1 MKFKLALIVAIIY
14 TAIVYF
20 AHFVFKYDILN
31 FNWIFIFPIIL
42 MAYYDF
48 NAGIYYSIAVNFTK
62 LSFVAD
68 SYSKG
73 EKYTTN
79 GIEGMI
85 FLIVIAYIS
94 GIFFEKSREKDSKL
108 LTYSELIKI
117 ASEKEN
123 RDKFYAGILDYTV
136 KKFSGESAFIILI
149 SKEGFLKDMYSNTN
163 ENIDFNIIDKA
174 LEDKN
179 SLISRIF
186 LNGEKQ
192 RSNFAS
198 IDFRYENNSQN
209 ISPKFMA
216 VPIEADGKKIGI
228 ISIESKDNYRNFTTD
243 DLEYFSE
250 YASIVGL
257 IIENLEYY
265 KRGLYDELLDIPGE
279 RYIKKKVESILI
291 EKTQTNES
299 SVFYSIVMIDIDN
312 FKKIN
317 EIYSSLN
324 GDSILRQSV
333 EIIKSIVGKNDFM
346 GRISGNCFILIF
358 ANKGKYITKD
368 IIEELRI
375 NYMTH
380 DFTMKERKIKMTF
393 SASIVS
399 VPLDNVNS
407 YEEIKELLEKRLYR
421 AKMTGKN
428 YIVEY

>member
-1 MKFKLALIVAIIY
+1 
-14 TAIVYF
+14 
-20 AHFVFKYDILN
+20 
-31 FNWIFIFPIIL
+31 
-42 MAYYDF
+42 
-48 NAGIYYSIAVNFTK
+48 
-62 LSFVAD
+62 
-68 SYSKG
+68 
-73 EKYTTN
+73 
-79 GIEGMI
+79 
-85 FLIVIAYIS
+85 
-94 GIFFEKSREKDSKL
+94 
-108 LTYSELIKI
+108 
-117 ASEKEN
+117 
-123 RDKFYAGILDYTV
+123 
-136 KKFSGESAFIILI
+136 
-149 SKEGFLKDMYSNTN
+149 
-163 ENIDFNIIDKA
+163 
-174 LEDKN
+174 
-179 SLISRIF
+179 
-186 LNGEKQ
+186 
-192 RSNFAS
+192 
-198 IDFRYENNSQN
+198 
-209 ISPKFMA
+209 MA

-368 IIEELRI
+368 IIEELRV